1 MPVKIARKTRFYME
15 ANSGLHSDD
24 KKGGVAMSNRNWNQ
38 NHGNN
43 NGVNNQTNP
52 GNQNPTTPAD
62 GEEKKESLR
71 KRLNRRYQKLR
82 TKKIVRVG
90 IRVAKFA
97 AFGLSGFIGYKV
109 GRKSV
114 KPTVVM
120 VEPVTPEEEP
130 KPEEQATEPE
140 PAEQE
145 NE

>member
-1 MPVKIARKTRFYME
+1 
-15 ANSGLHSDD
+15 
-24 KKGGVAMSNRNWNQ
+24 MSNRNRNQ
-38 NHGNN
+38 NHGN

-52 GNQNPTTPAD
+52 GNQNPTTPAGD
-62 GEEKKESLR
+62 GGEKKESLR

-97 AFGLSGFIGYKV
+97 AFGLSGFIGYKA

-120 VEPVTPEEEP
+120 VEPVAPEEEP

-140 PAEQE
+140 PKPEEE

>member
-1 MPVKIARKTRFYME
+1 
-15 ANSGLHSDD
+15 
-24 KKGGVAMSNRNWNQ
+24 MSNRNRNQ

-52 GNQNPTTPAD
+52 GNQNPTTPAG

-71 KRLNRRYQKLR
+71 KRLNRRYQMLR

-97 AFGLSGFIGYKV
+97 AFGLSGFIGYKA

-114 KPTVVM
+114 QPTVVM
-120 VEPVTPEEEP
+120 VEPVAPEEEP
-130 KPEEQATEPE
+130 KPDEQAAEPE